1 MMVAG
6 AEAAIL
12 LKRLAIRVSAYFAG
26 RAAELMSKAVAV
38 AVAVQSAQLNADVA
52 KSELQTPVRAC

>member
-26 RAAELMSKAVAV
+26 RAAKLMSKAVAV
-38 AVAVQSAQLNADVA
+38 HSAQLNADVA